1 MRKTA
6 LTLALGMVCA
16 LGALADIVRPTV
28 AGTLESAN
36 GNMVVIK
43 SETGTIWR
51 AELQPNSHCE
61 WMGSTRTLGSIP
73 KGSRVM
79 LRVVGSMTDK
89 PLKVDLLSDWGSS
102 SKYVATTAPS
112 PYYTRMGD
120 MVGPGGVGGKPPNAP
135 QVGKTQ
141 NVGAFAVNG
150 GFPHQNQEQI
160 PNILAPKSQDP
171 GVASISKGTP
181 GFQMGPVPP
190 PPSSSQNQ
198 SSSRQDQPAAADPY
212 QRQRE
217 NYAAQQQQMM
227 QQGGPMQPGMQST
240 YPGAYP
246 AQPANP
252 AMTPGMNAY
261 NPMMNQPGMNP
272 MMNQPGMNPMMAN
285 QGTGLESLLNGG
297 DENGNNA
304 QDQGGPM
311 FPGMNNQMSMGQPI
325 QMQATVIR
333 CDAATRSLVVQ
344 SFGSQIP
351 QNVIVNP
358 QSMMPMLREGQ
369 TVMISGS
376 TNPQG
381 FIEAQQVM
389 PMGQ

>member
-6 LTLALGMVCA
+6 ITLTLGLACA

-28 AGTLESAN
+28 AGTLESAS
-36 GNMVVIK
+36 GNQVVIK
-43 SETGTIWR
+43 SETGTMWR
-51 AELQPNSHCE
+51 AELQPGSHCE
-61 WMGSTRTLGSIP
+61 WMGSNRTLGSIP
-73 KGSRVM
+73 KGAKVM

-102 SKYVATTAPS
+102 SKYVATAAPS
-112 PYYTRMGD
+112 PYYTKMGD

-150 GFPHQNQEQI
+150 GFPHQNQENI
-160 PNILAPKSQDP
+160 PNILAAKAQDP
-171 GVASISKGTP
+171 GVASINKGTP

-190 PPSSSQNQ
+190 PPSAQTPSQPVE
-198 SSSRQDQPAAADPY
+198 QPAAADPY
-212 QRQRE
+212 QQQRE
-217 NYAAQQQQMM
+217 AYAAQQQQMM
-227 QQGGPMQPGMQST
+227 MQQGGPQNS
-240 YPGAYP
+240 YPNAY
-246 AQPANP
+246 QTMPANP
-252 AMTPGMNAY
+252 AMSPGLNGA
-261 NPMMNQPGMNP
+261 NPMMMNQPGMNP
-272 MMNQPGMNPMMAN
+272 YAMNTQ
-285 QGTGLESLLNGG
+285 THGLESLLNGG
-297 DENGNNA
+297 EENGA

-311 FPGMNNQMSMGQPI
+311 FPGMYNNQMSMGQPI

-333 CDAATRSLVVQ
+333 CDPATRSLVVQ

>member
-6 LTLALGMVCA
+6 FTLTLGLACA

-28 AGTLESAN
+28 AGTLQSAS
-36 GNMVVIK
+36 GNQIVIK
-43 SETGTIWR
+43 SETGTMWR
-51 AELQPNSHCE
+51 AELQPGSHCE
-61 WMGSTRTLGSIP
+61 WMGSNRTLGSIP
-73 KGSRVM
+73 KGAKVM

-102 SKYVATTAPS
+102 SKYVATQAPS
-112 PYYTRMGD
+112 PYYTKMGD

-150 GFPHQNQEQI
+150 GFPHQNQENI

-171 GVASISKGTP
+171 GVASVNKGTP
-181 GFQMGPVPP
+181 GFQMGPAPAPP
-190 PPSSSQNQ
+190 GTQQ
-198 SSSRQDQPAAADPY
+198 TTSRADQPAASDPY
-212 QRQRE
+212 QQQRE
-217 NYAAQQQQMM
+217 AYAAQQQQMM
-227 QQGGPMQPGMQST
+227 QQGGQPGMQPMMQPGMQNS
-240 YPGAYP
+240 YPNAYQTMP
-246 AQPANP
+246 SNP
-252 AMTPGMNAY
+252 AMSPGMNGA
-261 NPMMNQPGMNP
+261 NPMMMNQPGMNP
-272 MMNQPGMNPMMAN
+272 YSMNTQTP
-285 QGTGLESLLNGG
+285 GLESLLNG
-297 DENGNNA
+297 DENGANA

-311 FPGMNNQMSMGQPI
+311 FPGMSGGMAMGQPV

-333 CDAATRSLVVQ
+333 CDPATRSLVVQ

-351 QNVIVNP
+351 QNVIINP
-358 QSMMPMLREGQ
+358 QSMMPTLREGQ

>member
-6 LTLALGMVCA
+6 LTLTLGLACA

-28 AGTLESAN
+28 AGTLESAS
-36 GNMVVIK
+36 GNQVVIK
-43 SETGTIWR
+43 SETGTMWR
-51 AELQPNSHCE
+51 AELQPGSHCE
-61 WMGSTRTLGSIP
+61 WMGSNRTLGSIP
-73 KGSRVM
+73 KGAKVM

-102 SKYVATTAPS
+102 SKYVATAAPS
-112 PYYTRMGD
+112 PYYTKMGD

-141 NVGAFAVNG
+141 NVGAFAING
-150 GFPHQNQEQI
+150 GFPHQNQENI
-160 PNILAPKSQDP
+160 PNILAAKSQDP
-171 GVASISKGTP
+171 GVASVNKGTP

-190 PPSSSQNQ
+190 PASQNQ
-198 SSSRQDQPAAADPY
+198 SSSRPVEQPAAADPY
-212 QRQRE
+212 QQQRE
-217 NYAAQQQQMM
+217 AYAAQQQQMM
-227 QQGGPMQPGMQST
+227 QQQGGPQQYPMQPGMQNT
-240 YPGAYP
+240 YPNAYP
-246 AQPANP
+246 TMPSNP
-252 AMTPGMNAY
+252 AMTPGMNGA

-272 MMNQPGMNPMMAN
+272 YAMNAQTP
-285 QGTGLESLLNGG
+285 GLESLINGG
-297 DENGNNA
+297 EENSA
-304 QDQGGPM
+304 QEQGGPM
-311 FPGMNNQMSMGQPI
+311 FPGMNSQMTMGPPI

-333 CDAATRSLVVQ
+333 CDPATRSLVVQ
-344 SFGSQIP
+344 SMGSQIP

-358 QSMMPMLREGQ
+358 QSQMPMLREGQ
-369 TVMISGS
+369 TVMISGT

>member
-6 LTLALGMVCA
+6 LALTFALACGI
-16 LGALADIVRPTV
+16 ALADIVRPTV
-28 AGTLESAN
+28 AGTLESAS
-36 GNMVVIK
+36 GNQIVIK
-43 SETGTIWR
+43 SETGTMWR
-51 AELQPNSHCE
+51 AELQPGSHCE
-61 WMGSTRTLGSIP
+61 WMGRNSTLGSIP
-73 KGSRVM
+73 KGAKVM

-102 SKYVATTAPS
+102 SKYVATAAPS
-112 PYYTRMGD
+112 PYYTKMGD

-141 NVGAFAVNG
+141 NMGAFAVNG
-150 GFPHQNQEQI
+150 GFPHQNQENI
-160 PNILAPKSQDP
+160 PNILAAKAQDP

-190 PPSSSQNQ
+190 PANQSQ
-198 SSSRQDQPAAADPY
+198 SSSRPVEQPAASDPY
-212 QRQRE
+212 QQQRE
-217 NYAAQQQQMM
+217 AYAAQQQQMM
-227 QQGGPMQPGMQST
+227 QQGGPQQQYQMQPGMQNN
-240 YPGAYP
+240 YPNAYP
-246 AQPANP
+246 TMPSNP
-252 AMTPGMNAY
+252 AMSPGMNAS
-261 NPMMNQPGMNP
+261 NPMMMNQPGMNP
-272 MMNQPGMNPMMAN
+272 YAMNTQTP
-285 QGTGLESLLNGG
+285 GLESLLNG
-297 DENGNNA
+297 DENGSSA

-333 CDAATRSLVVQ
+333 CDLATRSLVVQ
-344 SFGSQIP
+344 SMGSQIP

-358 QSMMPMLREGQ
+358 QSQMPMLREGQ

>member
-6 LTLALGMVCA
+6 LTLTFGLACA

-28 AGTLESAN
+28 AGTLESAS
-36 GNMVVIK
+36 GNQIVIK
-43 SETGTIWR
+43 SETGTMWR
-51 AELQPNSHCE
+51 AELQPGSHCE
-61 WMGSTRTLGSIP
+61 WMGSNRTLGAIP
-73 KGSRVM
+73 KGAKVM

-102 SKYVATTAPS
+102 SKYVATAAPS
-112 PYYTRMGD
+112 PYYTKMGD

-141 NVGAFAVNG
+141 NMGAFAVNG
-150 GFPHQNQEQI
+150 GFPHQNQENI
-160 PNILAPKSQDP
+160 PNILAAKAQDP

-190 PPSSSQNQ
+190 PASQQNQ
-198 SSSRQDQPAAADPY
+198 SSSRPVEQPAASDPY
-212 QRQRE
+212 QQQRE
-217 NYAAQQQQMM
+217 AYAAQQQQMM
-227 QQGGPMQPGMQST
+227 QQGGPQQYPMQPGMQNT
-240 YPGAYP
+240 YPNAYP
-246 AQPANP
+246 TMPSNP
-252 AMTPGMNAY
+252 AMNPGLNGA
-261 NPMMNQPGMNP
+261 NPMMMNQPGMNP
-272 MMNQPGMNPMMAN
+272 YAMNTQTP
-285 QGTGLESLLNGG
+285 GLESLINGG
-297 DENGNNA
+297 DENSA
-304 QDQGGPM
+304 QDQNGPM
-311 FPGMNNQMSMGQPI
+311 FPGMNSQMTMGQPI

-333 CDAATRSLVVQ
+333 CDPATRSLVVQ
-344 SFGSQIP
+344 SMGSQIP

-358 QSMMPMLREGQ
+358 QSQMPMLREGQ
-369 TVMISGS
+369 NVMISGT

>member
-6 LTLALGMVCA
+6 LTLTLGLACA

-28 AGTLESAN
+28 AGTLESAS
-36 GNMVVIK
+36 GNQIVIK
-43 SETGTIWR
+43 SETGTMWR
-51 AELQPNSHCE
+51 AELQPGSHCE
-61 WMGSTRTLGSIP
+61 WMGSNRTLGSIP
-73 KGSRVM
+73 KGAKVM

-102 SKYVATTAPS
+102 SKYVATQAPS
-112 PYYTRMGD
+112 PYYTKMGD

-141 NVGAFAVNG
+141 NVGAFAING
-150 GFPHQNQEQI
+150 GFPHQNQENI

-171 GVASISKGTP
+171 GVASVNKGTP

-190 PPSSSQNQ
+190 PASQNQ
-198 SSSRQDQPAAADPY
+198 TSSRPVEQPAAADPY
-212 QRQRE
+212 QQQRE
-217 NYAAQQQQMM
+217 AYAAQQQQMM
-227 QQGGPMQPGMQST
+227 QQQGGPQPGMQNT
-240 YPGAYP
+240 YPNAYQTMP
-246 AQPANP
+246 SNP
-252 AMTPGMNAY
+252 SMNPGMNGA
-261 NPMMNQPGMNP
+261 NPMMMNQPGMNP
-272 MMNQPGMNPMMAN
+272 YAMNPQTN
-285 QGTGLESLLNGG
+285 GLESLLNGG
-297 DENGNNA
+297 DENGA

-333 CDAATRSLVVQ
+333 CDPATRSLVVQ
-344 SFGSQIP
+344 SMGSQIP

-358 QSMMPMLREGQ
+358 QSQMPMLREGQ